1 MATDQHSVN
10 VLLSKWVVAEQR
22 RQEAEEAAADVAQA
36 SVDGRFHIPLYCI
49 QHKTGSAVERVTQF
63 LGLISPAFC
72 IASAL
77 SWGNL
82 ADDLDALLL
91 QTIEEDLICTPDPP
105 ALSASDAR

>member
-22 RQEAEEAAADVAQA
+22 RQEAEEEEAAADVPQA
-36 SVDGRFHIPLYCI
+36 SVDARFHIPLYCI

-72 IASAL
+72 IASSL
-77 SWGNL
+77 SWGQL
-82 ADDLDALLL
+82 
-91 QTIEEDLICTPDPP
+91 
-105 ALSASDAR
+105 R